1 MSAKLRTEIV
11 GHADEDI
18 TNSINTHITRDRVAA
33 AAKDFDP
40 LASEARP
47 VFEGRRP

>member
-1 MSAKLRTEIV
+1 MSSKLRAEIV

-18 TNSINTHITRDRVAA
+18 TNSIYAHVTRERGAA

-40 LASEARP
+40 LA
-47 VFEGRRP
+47 G